1 MAMLTRKQHLLI
13 FAIAVTAALL
23 IGYIPQFLRARGL
36 NRELDATRQILQA
49 CQARTREA
57 ELRDTMGLAYLEAN
71 QKNYGLA
78 ARHATRFFESAGQ
91 MRGESPGAELQ
102 GVLDRAMTVRDDI
115 TAGLARGDAAVLEP
129 IERIYGELLRAGA
142 PELAA
147 AR

>member
-1 MAMLTRKQHLLI
+1 MLTRKQHLLI

-23 IGYIPQFLRARGL
+23 VGYIPQFLRARGL
-36 NRELDATRQILQA
+36 NQELDATRQMLQS

-57 ELRDTMGLAYLEAN
+57 ELRDTMGLAYLETN

-78 ARHATRFFESAGQ
+78 AQHAARFFERAGQ
-91 MRGESPGAELQ
+91 VRGEASGALG
-102 GVLDRAMTVRDDI
+102 GVLDQAMTVRDEI

-129 IERIYGELLRAGA
+129 IGRIYRGLLEAGA
-142 PELAA
+142 PETAA